1 MARATPAGATGGE
14 VAVQICAEAAAA
26 DAAAGGGGESQRRE
40 QRLNRFV
47 WVVALG
53 EWAGNAFGALA
64 FVWATAV
71 LLGGFCSN
79 LKPQDFR
86 FATVI
91 IFIEAFR

>member
-26 DAAAGGGGESQRRE
+26 DAAAGGGSESQRRE
-40 QRLNRFV
+40 RRLNRFV

-64 FVWATAV
+64 FNGRPRSCSAASA
-71 LLGGFCSN
+71 LLLSHRISG
-79 LKPQDFR
+79 LPP
-86 FATVI
+86 
-91 IFIEAFR
+91 